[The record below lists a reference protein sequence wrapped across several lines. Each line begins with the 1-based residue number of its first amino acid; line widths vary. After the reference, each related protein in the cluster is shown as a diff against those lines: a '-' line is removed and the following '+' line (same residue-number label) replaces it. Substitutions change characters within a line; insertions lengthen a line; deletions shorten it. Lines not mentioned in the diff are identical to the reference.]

1 MANSILGYI
10 ERTSPIHR
18 LTGTAKLLIV
28 IALIVAA
35 AVTFDVRL
43 LVALAAINIGMWVA
57 ARLKLRDMRVV
68 ITLIFVF
75 MVLNNLL
82 IYLFAP
88 MYGTELFG
96 TTHMIVD
103 GPGRWDLTQ
112 EQLFYQSLVTLKYFA
127 VLPAVLTFVGTTPP
141 SEFAASLNK
150 IGVPYRF
157 AYAVALA
164 LRFIPDIQREF
175 TTISLAQQARGL
187 DISRKVALTT
197 RVRNVSRILMPLLL
211 GTFDHIESIAAAM
224 ELRGFGREKKR
235 TWISARNMLVGDWAV
250 VALSG
255 VVVAAAIALV
265 QINGGRFW
273 NPFM

>member
-10 ERTSPIHR
+10 ERTSPVHR

-28 IALIVAA
+28 IALVVAA
-35 AVTFDVRL
+35 AITFDARL
-43 LVALAAINIGMWVA
+43 LLALAFVNLGMWMG
-57 ARLKLRDMRVV
+57 ARLKLSDMKVV
-68 ITLIFVF
+68 ITLVVVF

-82 IYLFAP
+82 IYVFAP

-96 TTHMIVD
+96 TAHVIVD
-103 GPGRWDLTQ
+103 GPGRWKLTQ
-112 EQLFYQSLVTLKYFA
+112 EQVFYQSLVTLKYFA

-157 AYAVALA
+157 AYSVALA

-187 DISRKVALTT
+187 DITRKVSLAT
-197 RVRNVSRILMPLLL
+197 RIRNVSRILMPLLL
-211 GTFDHIESIAAAM
+211 GTFDRIESIAAAM

-235 TWISARNMLVGDWAV
+235 TWIRARAMTLGDWLV
-250 VALSG
+250 LALSIG
-255 VVVAAAIALV
+255 VVAAAIALIQV
-265 QINGGRFW
+265 NGGRFW
-273 NPFM
+273 NPFL